1 MFTGL
6 VREVGRISS
15 IETTDEGSELVI
27 ESRKVGELLEIGA
40 SVSINGVCLTV
51 EEKEGREFRLT
62 ATPETLRR
70 TNLGELLPGA
80 PVNLEPSLRPSE
92 ALGGHLVQGH
102 VDATG
107 TVAEMRVEGNSRV
120 VRITA
125 PRSVL
130 VHCVQKGSISVDG
143 VSLTISGLDDEGFEV
158 TLIPHTVDVTRF
170 SSCGVGDRVNL
181 EIDIISKYVES
192 HVQRIFQGL
201 RDTDRVDPNAHRS

>member
-1 MFTGL
+1 M
-6 VREVGRISS
+6 
-15 IETTDEGSELVI
+15 
-27 ESRKVGELLEIGA
+27 A
-40 SVSINGVCLTV
+40 N
-51 EEKEGREFRLT
+51 
-62 ATPETLRR
+62 
-70 TNLGELLPGA
+70 
-80 PVNLEPSLRPSE
+80 
-92 ALGGHLVQGH
+92 
-102 VDATG
+102 ATG